1 MTSPLGPICSP
12 TKRASLGW
20 RSGFH
25 LLTGTLRVVVRSITI
40 GPASRGRKE
49 FPRPVCQREP
59 RCVAL
64 GFLAPLYSP
73 DEQPS
78 RAESTDGRGDRRQ
91 RYTAPTQPG
100 IQTECVVLEGLLQ
113 HRFNNLFFER
123 HARVV
128 HVRRPGS
135 LVGAIPLTIPTR
147 LFERYGWAPFLQY
160 AVSLRHRRQKAR
172 MGDGQVTARPASG
185 AVGTLPV

>member
-1 MTSPLGPICSP
+1 MLAPAGDQVFICSQ
-12 TKRASLGW
+12 
-20 RSGFH
+20 
-25 LLTGTLRVVVRSITI
+25 GTLRVGVRSITI

-59 RCVAL
+59 PCVAL
-64 GFLAPLYSP
+64 GFLAPLYAP
-73 DEQPS
+73 YEQPS
-78 RAESTDGRGDRRQ
+78 RAESTDSPGDRRE
-91 RYTAPTQPG
+91 RYAAPTEPG

-113 HRFNNLFFER
+113 HRVNDLVFER

-128 HVRRPGS
+128 RVRRPGS
-135 LVGAIPLTIPTR
+135 LVGAIPLKIPTR
-147 LFERYGWAPFLQY
+147 LFERHGWAPFLHY

-172 MGDGQVTARPASG
+172 MGDGQVTARPAPG